1 MADNQTHITIH
12 QLSESD
18 RPREK
23 ALRSGIASLTDSE
36 LVALMI
42 GSGNTEHTAIDI
54 ARILLGQY
62 NNRIDLLSRASIGE
76 LQKIRG
82 IGQARA
88 VNIAAALEIGRRR
101 ISLEA
106 RQRIRTI
113 TSSDDACEILRPHMQ
128 DLTTEAA
135 YVLLLDKANQ
145 VLDVVPLS
153 AGNQGSTYVDVKNV
167 VRLSLDAKAA
177 AVILAHNH
185 PSGNPSPSPDD
196 IQITN
201 RLRGALEIFDINLF
215 DHVIVSVN
223 AHYSFADEK
232 QL

>member
-1 MADNQTHITIH
+1 
-12 QLSESD
+12 
-18 RPREK
+18 
-23 ALRSGIASLTDSE
+23 
-36 LVALMI
+36 
-42 GSGNTEHTAIDI
+42 
-54 ARILLGQY
+54 
-62 NNRIDLLSRASIGE
+62 
-76 LQKIRG
+76 
-82 IGQARA
+82 
-88 VNIAAALEIGRRR
+88 
-101 ISLEA
+101 
-106 RQRIRTI
+106 
-113 TSSDDACEILRPHMQ
+113 MQ

-135 YVLLLDKANQ
+135 YVLLLDKASQ